1 MADIIKIDETNI
13 AAFLSGKGS
22 FLDISKPFSKQI
34 FLVDCHIA
42 GTSYINNIDELEPDL
57 PLGKKLYFYR
67 EPENPHDKLAIDIKD
82 ENSNKLGYVPRDKNE
97 ILSRLMDA
105 GKLIYGIIYGKQYIN
120 EWLEI
125 TIQIFMDD

>member
-1 MADIIKIDETNI
+1 MSDIIKIDETNV
-13 AAFLSGKGS
+13 AAFVSSKGG
-22 FLDISKPFSKQI
+22 FLDIGKPFSKQV

-42 GTSYINNIDELEPDL
+42 GTSYIENIDELEPNL
-57 PLGKKLYFYR
+57 LAGKKLYFYR
-67 EPENPHDKLAIDIKD
+67 EPENPYDELAIVIRDEKD
-82 ENSNKLGYVPRDKNE
+82 NKLGYVPRDKNE

-105 GKLIYGIIYGKQYIN
+105 GKLIYGVIYEKQYID